1 MNGHRRFLITLG
13 LVQLAFACGYLGLEP
28 VRGVSLEQRASFDAA
43 YEILEEL
50 EDRGAL
56 REPTNFDEKMEREVL
71 IIEAVRERLE
81 RSRGSRWFLLGAIV
95 AFGIL
100 SLIAGLIPDRRR
112 PRPPAEG

>member
-13 LVQLAFACGYLGLEP
+13 LVQLAFACGYLALEP
-28 VRGVSLEQRASFDAA
+28 ARGVSLEQRASFGAA

-56 REPTNFDEKMEREVL
+56 REPTDFDEKMDREVL
-71 IIEAVRERLE
+71 IIEAVRERLVH
-81 RSRGSRWFLLGAIV
+81 SRKSRRFLIGVIAS
-95 AFGIL
+95 FGFL
-100 SLIAGLIPDRRR
+100 SLVAGLIPERHR